1 MSCKTRCPTC
11 GSITATPVQYLTE
24 DEIVSVIT
32 KPPVGFDENRAKV
45 IANALVQSGLNPKH
59 ILDTFTYDDYDVVNK
74 QFPEIRLL
82 LGEAKRIMMS
92 FETAKNNGVLRR
104 TYY

>member
-1 MSCKTRCPTC
+1 MSCNKRCSTC
-11 GSITATPVQYLTE
+11 GSITPTSVQYLTE

-32 KPPVGFDENRAKV
+32 KPPVGFDANRAKV
-45 IANALVQSGLNPKH
+45 IAQALVKSGLNPKH

-74 QFPEIRLL
+74 QFPEIRML
-82 LGEAKRIMMS
+82 LGEAKLIMMS
-92 FETAKNNGVLRR
+92 FEAAKNNGVLRQ